1 MYQVRL
7 SANMLIALVDIA
19 SNYVERD
26 SPRYDQRT
34 RRALQVRGLVSAFGN
49 MTIKGKAYLQM
60 ARYEYKTAEA
70 ALAA

>member
-7 SANMLIALVDIA
+7 SPNMLIALVDIA

-26 SPRYDQRT
+26 SPRYHKRT
-34 RRALQVRGLVSAFGN
+34 RRALRARGLIGAFSL
-49 MTIKGKAYLQM
+49 TTKGKAYLEM